1 MEPQL
6 NNSPKFRSK
15 QTTIKPKR
23 EAFRSTRE
31 AEFEAKKKKEQRGRG
46 CSYLCSPTTRQWEQ
60 RARTVALVARGK
72 RVTKTSALLDAGR
85 DEELVGSRDRVEAE
99 LPMAEERG
107 IQR

>member
-1 MEPQL
+1 M
-6 NNSPKFRSK
+6 
-15 QTTIKPKR
+15 
-23 EAFRSTRE
+23 
-31 AEFEAKKKKEQRGRG
+31 
-46 CSYLCSPTTRQWEQ
+46 RQWEQ